1 MNIAQRLERLPMT
14 PTMNKV
20 LLIVGI
26 GWLFDAM
33 DQGMVSGVLAAV
45 GSDWVLSPLDQSML
59 ASAGTFGMIIGAGFR
74 ASLQINGAGA
84 R

>member
-33 DQGMVSGVLAAV
+33 DQGMV
-45 GSDWVLSPLDQSML
+45 
-59 ASAGTFGMIIGAGFR
+59 
-74 ASLQINGAGA
+74 
-84 R
+84 

>member
-45 GSDWVLSPLDQSML
+45 GSDCRPLRPSWL
-59 ASAGTFGMIIGAGFR
+59 LPCWSYR
-74 ASLQINGAGA
+74 CW
-84 R
+84 